1 MGKKDKHKLGQSRNN
16 AVFKVVNGKA
26 NKQKGKA
33 QEVKTKLKK
42 VNYII
47 ILGIKTCAHHSR
59 TVQIVIK
66 RVVLGEL
73 RKKI

>member
-16 AVFKVVNGKA
+16 AVFKVVNGKS

-42 VNYII
+42 VNSTSIYHLCI
-47 ILGIKTCAHHSR
+47 S
-59 TVQIVIK
+59 
-66 RVVLGEL
+66 L
-73 RKKI
+73 RDDFFIAF

>member
-1 MGKKDKHKLGQSRNN
+1 MYVLPLHFRYFKKMGKKDKHKLGQSRNN

-42 VNYII
+42 VKYTIF
-47 ILGIKTCAHHSR
+47 
-59 TVQIVIK
+59 
-66 RVVLGEL
+66 
-73 RKKI
+73 